1 MTHRS
6 ISSSANP
13 IIKDIRKLKKK
24 KFRDAEN
31 MFFAEGVRIVSEAIK
46 TCQPIRH
53 VIYCGGQ
60 LTSRHGYELIREAEH
75 QNIDVIE
82 VPEHIFKSLA
92 DKEGPQGIAAVI
104 QQQWDDVNIV
114 AIEKGLWIALESVQ
128 DPGNL
133 GSIMRSGDAVGAKGI
148 ILLGESTDPYHPTC
162 VRASMGAMFSQKLV
176 KMSYEQLFVLKRK
189 KSMKLIATVSHKA
202 THYRDYNY
210 PQDLILLMGSEQKGL
225 PETYIEIC
233 DVCVHIPMRGNVDSL
248 NLSNA
253 ASVLLFTIRDQQ
265 ERQTR

>member
-6 ISSSANP
+6 ISSSTNP
-13 IIKDIRKLKKK
+13 TIKDIRKLKQKK
-24 KFRDAEN
+24 YRDAGN
-31 MFFAEGVRIVSEAIK
+31 MFFAEGVRIVSEAIE
-46 TCQPIRH
+46 TSQPICQI
-53 VIYCGGQ
+53 IYCGEQ
-60 LTSRHGYELIREAEH
+60 LTSRHGHEIIEQAER

-82 VPEHIFKSLA
+82 VPEYIFKSLA

-104 QQQWDDVNIV
+104 QQQWNDGNLV
-114 AIEKGLWIALESVQ
+114 AKEKGLWIALESVQ

-133 GSIMRSGDAVGAKGI
+133 GSIMRSGDAVGAMGI
-148 ILLGESTDPYHPTC
+148 ILLGECTDPFHPTC
-162 VRASMGAMFSQKLV
+162 VRASMGAIFSQKLV
-176 KMSYEQLFVLKRK
+176 KMSYEQLYTLKCM

-210 PQDLILLMGSEQKGL
+210 PQDMILLMGSEQKGL
-225 PETYIEIC
+225 PEHYIEIC

-253 ASVLLFTIRDQQ
+253 ASVMLFTIRDRQ